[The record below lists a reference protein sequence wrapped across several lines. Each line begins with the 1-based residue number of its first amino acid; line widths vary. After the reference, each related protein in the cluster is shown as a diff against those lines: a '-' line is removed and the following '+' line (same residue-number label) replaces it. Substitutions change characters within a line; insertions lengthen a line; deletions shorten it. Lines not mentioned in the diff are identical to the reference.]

1 MREGGRGDEVVMRGY
16 EEEVVVIS
24 YLGTVRL
31 ALGVKD
37 SVSVRASVR
46 FRGDVLPR
54 NRTVPMS
61 SSIAGSIV

>member
-1 MREGGRGDEVVMRGY
+1 MRGY